1 MLPIIHGND
10 VFLHTINPQYLE
22 TFISIYVI
30 TNVGSF
36 EQFSFAMK
44 LIKKPDGESTPTSV
58 LPALNH
64 EISPDE
70 WPGVYAELVQAFKLI
85 DRDDDATLNIFKHTN
100 HQLELL
106 QPFFRS
112 DDAQQVRARPVAPT
126 QSVPSQTLLKK
137 RKIQT
142 NDSTSSK
149 VKETSTSKSIT
160 PSGDYVEL
168 DPKGAFA
175 TPVEIS
181 PKEEEQL
188 ADLIGEG
195 IRYEVDRR
203 LTNIVSC
210 HYKKWIGVHL
220 DSLKAG
226 MRIPLDHF
234 LVDFMNYYG
243 IVPSQVAPN
252 GHRILACFPQICAR
266 HQVPYTI
273 DLFNFLHLVKT
284 MGKNCHPSFVI
295 IQSRGLFGKVSG
307 LPDNNRKWRGKF
319 LRVFLKDGVPF
330 KNEWS
335 HRMRKCVPP
344 PETLEIKDAVEK
356 ISSECYSWD
365 NYHSPEALAAAHLPP
380 PMYGVQRQVVPDG
393 HLAMDLDPDLEE
405 FVSAGGKSSFG
416 IDQSKSSRITLK
428 RKSAPSDHHEIDQLP
443 IGPPP
448 SSSSIAPVPSTSLG
462 KRPLGE
468 VEVETEVPGS
478 TLATDREMPRLAEE
492 GPPHVRALVRG
503 TADLPKMFNLL
514 SELGPPPASVVSDTN
529 EEVAAK
535 MAQHLSYVANTSTE
549 LFMRCQLYAMKREE
563 ESQAFK
569 ATMRD
574 LENQLESYRA
584 RVAQLEESLKQY
596 PNSDQFRR
604 DAIAHFA
611 SHPTE
616 IPGLLSTLC
625 PSEEAALPLF
635 HMFRDDPVI
644 SKMLRRVA
652 GWGYHKGKK
661 GMQQNLYRTLEAAL
675 RDDWEEVRAV
685 LPDDLTPPGPEPFSK
700 PSTSSIDPSA
710 TSSCNQDP

>member
-1 MLPIIHGND
+1 MSQDDSQN
-10 VFLHTINPQYLE
+10 VFAHDYDDLIE
-22 TFISIYVI
+22 DDFCVSEG
-30 TNVGSF
+30 GS
-36 EQFSFAMK
+36 
-44 LIKKPDGESTPTSV
+44 P
-58 LPALNH
+58 N
-64 EISPDE
+64 
-70 WPGVYAELVQAFKLI
+70 
-85 DRDDDATLNIFKHTN
+85 
-100 HQLELL
+100 
-106 QPFFRS
+106 RS

-149 VKETSTSKSIT
+149 VKETLTSKSIT

-266 HQVPYTI
+266 HQVPCTI

-307 LPDNNRKWRGKF
+307 LPDNNRKWRGKY

-335 HRMRKCVPP
+335 HQMRKCVPP

-405 FVSAGGKSSFG
+405 F
-416 IDQSKSSRITLK
+416 SKSSRITLK
-428 RKSAPSDHHEIDQLP
+428 RKSAPSDHHETDMLP

-584 RVAQLEESLKQY
+584 RVAQLEESVKQY

-675 RDDWEEVRAV
+675 PDDWEEVRAV

>member
-1 MLPIIHGND
+1 MSQDDSQN
-10 VFLHTINPQYLE
+10 VFAHDYDDLIE
-22 TFISIYVI
+22 DEFCVSEG
-30 TNVGSF
+30 GS
-36 EQFSFAMK
+36 
-44 LIKKPDGESTPTSV
+44 P
-58 LPALNH
+58 N
-64 EISPDE
+64 
-70 WPGVYAELVQAFKLI
+70 
-85 DRDDDATLNIFKHTN
+85 
-100 HQLELL
+100 
-106 QPFFRS
+106 RS

-168 DPKGAFA
+168 DPNGAFA

-181 PKEEEQL
+181 LKEEEQL
-188 ADLIGEG
+188 ANLIGEG

-226 MRIPLDHF
+226 MRIPLDPF

-266 HQVPYTI
+266 HQVPCTI

-284 MGKNCHPSFVI
+284 MGKNYHPSFVI
-295 IQSRGLFGKVSG
+295 IQCRGLFGKVFG

-319 LRVFLKDGVPF
+319 LRVFLKEGVPF

-335 HRMRKCVPP
+335 RRMRKCVLP

-405 FVSAGGKSSFG
+405 FVGARGKSSFG
-416 IDQSKSSRITLK
+416 IDKSKSSRITLK
-428 RKSAPSDHHEIDQLP
+428 KKSAPSDHHETDQLP

-448 SSSSIAPVPSTSLG
+448 SSSSIAPIPSTSLG

-635 HMFRDDPVI
+635 HMFRDDPMI
-644 SKMLRRVA
+644 SKMLRR
-652 GWGYHKGKK
+652 
-661 GMQQNLYRTLEAAL
+661 AAL
-675 RDDWEEVRAV
+675 PDDWEEVRAV

>member
-1 MLPIIHGND
+1 MSQDDSQNFFAHDYDDLIEDEFCVSEG
-10 VFLHTINPQYLE
+10 
-22 TFISIYVI
+22 
-30 TNVGSF
+30 GS
-36 EQFSFAMK
+36 
-44 LIKKPDGESTPTSV
+44 P
-58 LPALNH
+58 N
-64 EISPDE
+64 
-70 WPGVYAELVQAFKLI
+70 
-85 DRDDDATLNIFKHTN
+85 
-100 HQLELL
+100 
-106 QPFFRS
+106 RS

-126 QSVPSQTLLKK
+126 QSVPSQILLKK

-168 DPKGAFA
+168 DPKGAFG

-188 ADLIGEG
+188 ADLIGER

-226 MRIPLDHF
+226 MRIPLDPF
-234 LVDFMNYYG
+234 LVDFVNYYG
-243 IVPSQVAPN
+243 IVPSQVTPN

-266 HQVPYTI
+266 HQVPCTI

-295 IQSRGLFGKVSG
+295 IQCRGLFGKISG

-335 HRMRKCVPP
+335 RRMRKCVLP

-380 PMYGVQRQVVPDG
+380 PMYGIQRQVVPDG

-405 FVSAGGKSSFG
+405 F
-416 IDQSKSSRITLK
+416 SKSSKITLK

-443 IGPPP
+443 TGPPP

-478 TLATDREMPRLAEE
+478 TLATGREMPRLAEE

-514 SELGPPPASVVSDTN
+514 SELGPPPTSVVSDTN

-569 ATMRD
+569 ATTRD
-574 LENQLESYRA
+574 LENQLESYRV

-604 DAIAHFA
+604 DAIAHFT

-652 GWGYHKGKK
+652 GWGYHKGKM

-675 RDDWEEVRAV
+675 PDDWEEVRAV

-710 TSSCNQDP
+710 TSSCNEDP

>member
-1 MLPIIHGND
+1 MSQDDSQNFFAHDYDDLIEDEFCVSEG
-10 VFLHTINPQYLE
+10 
-22 TFISIYVI
+22 
-30 TNVGSF
+30 GS
-36 EQFSFAMK
+36 
-44 LIKKPDGESTPTSV
+44 P
-58 LPALNH
+58 N
-64 EISPDE
+64 
-70 WPGVYAELVQAFKLI
+70 
-85 DRDDDATLNIFKHTN
+85 
-100 HQLELL
+100 
-106 QPFFRS
+106 RS
-112 DDAQQVRARPVAPT
+112 DDAQQVRARPVATT
-126 QSVPSQTLLKK
+126 QSVPSQILLKK

-168 DPKGAFA
+168 DPKGAFG

-188 ADLIGEG
+188 ADLVGEG

-226 MRIPLDHF
+226 MRIPLDIF
-234 LVDFMNYYG
+234 LVDFVNYYG
-243 IVPSQVAPN
+243 IVPSQVTPN

-266 HQVPYTI
+266 HQVPCTI

-295 IQSRGLFGKVSG
+295 IQCRGLFGKVSG

-335 HRMRKCVPP
+335 RRMRKCVLP

-380 PMYGVQRQVVPDG
+380 PMYGIQRQVVPDG

-405 FVSAGGKSSFG
+405 FVGAGGKSSFG
-416 IDQSKSSRITLK
+416 IDQSKSSKITLK
-428 RKSAPSDHHEIDQLP
+428 RKSAPSDHHETDQVVHS
-443 IGPPP
+443 G
-448 SSSSIAPVPSTSLG
+448 
-462 KRPLGE
+462 
-468 VEVETEVPGS
+468 
-478 TLATDREMPRLAEE
+478 REMPRLTEE

-569 ATMRD
+569 ATTRD
-574 LENQLESYRA
+574 LENQLESYRV

-604 DAIAHFA
+604 DAIAHFT

-652 GWGYHKGKK
+652 GWGYHKGKR

-675 RDDWEEVRAV
+675 PNDWEEVRAV

>member
-1 MLPIIHGND
+1 M
-10 VFLHTINPQYLE
+10 
-22 TFISIYVI
+22 
-30 TNVGSF
+30 
-36 EQFSFAMK
+36 
-44 LIKKPDGESTPTSV
+44 
-58 LPALNH
+58 
-64 EISPDE
+64 
-70 WPGVYAELVQAFKLI
+70 
-85 DRDDDATLNIFKHTN
+85 
-100 HQLELL
+100 
-106 QPFFRS
+106 
-112 DDAQQVRARPVAPT
+112 
-126 QSVPSQTLLKK
+126 
-137 RKIQT
+137 
-142 NDSTSSK
+142 
-149 VKETSTSKSIT
+149 
-160 PSGDYVEL
+160 
-168 DPKGAFA
+168 
-175 TPVEIS
+175 
-181 PKEEEQL
+181 
-188 ADLIGEG
+188 IGEG

-266 HQVPYTI
+266 HQVPCTI

-365 NYHSPEALAAAHLPP
+365 NYHSPEALAAVHLPP
-380 PMYGVQRQVVPDG
+380 PMYGVQRHVVPDG

-428 RKSAPSDHHEIDQLP
+428 RKSAPSDHHETDLLP

-462 KRPLGE
+462 KRPLSE

-625 PSEEAALPLF
+625 P
-635 HMFRDDPVI
+635 I
-644 SKMLRRVA
+644 
-652 GWGYHKGKK
+652 
-661 GMQQNLYRTLEAAL
+661 
-675 RDDWEEVRAV
+675 
-685 LPDDLTPPGPEPFSK
+685 
-700 PSTSSIDPSA
+700 
-710 TSSCNQDP
+710 

>member
-1 MLPIIHGND
+1 MSQDDSQNFFAHDYDDLIEDEFCVSEG
-10 VFLHTINPQYLE
+10 
-22 TFISIYVI
+22 
-30 TNVGSF
+30 GS
-36 EQFSFAMK
+36 
-44 LIKKPDGESTPTSV
+44 P
-58 LPALNH
+58 N
-64 EISPDE
+64 
-70 WPGVYAELVQAFKLI
+70 
-85 DRDDDATLNIFKHTN
+85 
-100 HQLELL
+100 
-106 QPFFRS
+106 RS

-126 QSVPSQTLLKK
+126 QSVPSQILLKK

-142 NDSTSSK
+142 NDSTLSK

-168 DPKGAFA
+168 DPKGAFG

-220 DSLKAG
+220 DSLKVG
-226 MRIPLDHF
+226 MRIPLDPF
-234 LVDFMNYYG
+234 LVDFVNYYG
-243 IVPSQVAPN
+243 IVPSQVTPN

-266 HQVPYTI
+266 HQVPCTI

-295 IQSRGLFGKVSG
+295 IQCRGLFGKVSG

-319 LRVFLKDGVPF
+319 LRVFLKDGVPL

-335 HRMRKCVPP
+335 RRMRKCVLP

-380 PMYGVQRQVVPDG
+380 PMYGIQRQVVPDG

-405 FVSAGGKSSFG
+405 FVGAGWKSSFG
-416 IDQSKSSRITLK
+416 IDQSKSSKIALK

-443 IGPPP
+443 TGPPP

-478 TLATDREMPRLAEE
+478 TLATGREMPRLAEE

-535 MAQHLSYVANTSTE
+535 MAQHLSY
-549 LFMRCQLYAMKREE
+549 
-563 ESQAFK
+563 
-569 ATMRD
+569 
-574 LENQLESYRA
+574 
-584 RVAQLEESLKQY
+584 LEESLKQY

-604 DAIAHFA
+604 DAIAHFT

-625 PSEEAALPLF
+625 PSKEAALPLF

-652 GWGYHKGKK
+652 GWGYHKGKR

-675 RDDWEEVRAV
+675 PDDWEEVRAV

-710 TSSCNQDP
+710 TSS

>member
-1 MLPIIHGND
+1 MSQDDSQNFFAHDYDDLIEDEFCVSEG
-10 VFLHTINPQYLE
+10 
-22 TFISIYVI
+22 
-30 TNVGSF
+30 GS
-36 EQFSFAMK
+36 
-44 LIKKPDGESTPTSV
+44 P
-58 LPALNH
+58 N
-64 EISPDE
+64 
-70 WPGVYAELVQAFKLI
+70 
-85 DRDDDATLNIFKHTN
+85 
-100 HQLELL
+100 
-106 QPFFRS
+106 RS

-126 QSVPSQTLLKK
+126 QSVLSQILLKK

-168 DPKGAFA
+168 DPKGAFG

-210 HYKKWIGVHL
+210 HYKKWRGVHL

-226 MRIPLDHF
+226 MRIPLDPF
-234 LVDFMNYYG
+234 LVDFVNYYG
-243 IVPSQVAPN
+243 IVPSQVTPN
-252 GHRILACFPQICAR
+252 GHRILACFPQICTR
-266 HQVPYTI
+266 HQVPCTI

-295 IQSRGLFGKVSG
+295 IQCRGLFGKVSG

-319 LRVFLKDGVPF
+319 LRVFLKDGVAF

-335 HRMRKCVPP
+335 RRMRKCVLP

-365 NYHSPEALAAAHLPP
+365 NYHSPEALVAAHLPP
-380 PMYGVQRQVVPDG
+380 PMYGIQRQVVPDG

-405 FVSAGGKSSFG
+405 F
-416 IDQSKSSRITLK
+416 SKSSKITLK
-428 RKSAPSDHHEIDQLP
+428 RKSSPSDHHETDQLP
-443 IGPPP
+443 TGPPP

-478 TLATDREMPRLAEE
+478 TLATGREMPRLAEE

-514 SELGPPPASVVSDTN
+514 SELSPPPASVVSDTN

-569 ATMRD
+569 ATTRD
-574 LENQLESYRA
+574 LENQLESYRM

-604 DAIAHFA
+604 DAIVYFT

-652 GWGYHKGKK
+652 GWGYHKGKR

-675 RDDWEEVRAV
+675 PDDWEEVRAV

>member
-1 MLPIIHGND
+1 MSQDDSQN
-10 VFLHTINPQYLE
+10 VFAHDYDDLIE
-22 TFISIYVI
+22 DEFCVSEG
-30 TNVGSF
+30 GS
-36 EQFSFAMK
+36 
-44 LIKKPDGESTPTSV
+44 P
-58 LPALNH
+58 N
-64 EISPDE
+64 
-70 WPGVYAELVQAFKLI
+70 
-85 DRDDDATLNIFKHTN
+85 
-100 HQLELL
+100 
-106 QPFFRS
+106 RS
-112 DDAQQVRARPVAPT
+112 DDAQQVKARPVAPT

-266 HQVPYTI
+266 HQVPCTI

-356 ISSECYSWD
+356 ISSEFYSWD

-405 FVSAGGKSSFG
+405 F
-416 IDQSKSSRITLK
+416 SKSSRITLK
-428 RKSAPSDHHEIDQLP
+428 RKSAPSDHHETDLLP

-675 RDDWEEVRAV
+675 PDDWEEVRAV

>member
-1 MLPIIHGND
+1 MSQDDSQNFFAHDYDDLIEDEFCVSEG
-10 VFLHTINPQYLE
+10 
-22 TFISIYVI
+22 
-30 TNVGSF
+30 GS
-36 EQFSFAMK
+36 
-44 LIKKPDGESTPTSV
+44 P
-58 LPALNH
+58 N
-64 EISPDE
+64 
-70 WPGVYAELVQAFKLI
+70 
-85 DRDDDATLNIFKHTN
+85 
-100 HQLELL
+100 
-106 QPFFRS
+106 RS

-126 QSVPSQTLLKK
+126 QSVPSQILLKK

-168 DPKGAFA
+168 DPKGAFG

-226 MRIPLDHF
+226 MRIPLDPF
-234 LVDFMNYYG
+234 LVDFVNYYG
-243 IVPSQVAPN
+243 IVPSQVTPN

-266 HQVPYTI
+266 HQVPCTI

-295 IQSRGLFGKVSG
+295 IQCRGLFGKVSG

-335 HRMRKCVPP
+335 RRMRKCVLP

-380 PMYGVQRQVVPDG
+380 PMYGIQRQVVPDG

-405 FVSAGGKSSFG
+405 FVGAGGKSSFG
-416 IDQSKSSRITLK
+416 IDQSKSSKITLK
-428 RKSAPSDHHEIDQLP
+428 RKSAPSDHHETDQLP
-443 IGPPP
+443 TGPPP

-478 TLATDREMPRLAEE
+478 TLATGREMPRLAEE

-535 MAQHLSYVANTSTE
+535 MAQHLSY
-549 LFMRCQLYAMKREE
+549 
-563 ESQAFK
+563 
-569 ATMRD
+569 
-574 LENQLESYRA
+574 
-584 RVAQLEESLKQY
+584 LEESLKQY

-604 DAIAHFA
+604 DAIAHFT

-652 GWGYHKGKK
+652 GWGYHKGKR

-675 RDDWEEVRAV
+675 PDDWEEVRAV

-700 PSTSSIDPSA
+700 PSTSSIDPST

>member
-1 MLPIIHGND
+1 MSQDDSQN
-10 VFLHTINPQYLE
+10 VFAHDYDDLIE
-22 TFISIYVI
+22 DEFCVSEG
-30 TNVGSF
+30 GS
-36 EQFSFAMK
+36 
-44 LIKKPDGESTPTSV
+44 P
-58 LPALNH
+58 N
-64 EISPDE
+64 
-70 WPGVYAELVQAFKLI
+70 
-85 DRDDDATLNIFKHTN
+85 
-100 HQLELL
+100 
-106 QPFFRS
+106 RS

-226 MRIPLDHF
+226 MRIPLDPF

-266 HQVPYTI
+266 HQVPCTI

-344 PETLEIKDAVEK
+344 PETLEIKDVVEK
-356 ISSECYSWD
+356 ILSECYSWD

-405 FVSAGGKSSFG
+405 F
-416 IDQSKSSRITLK
+416 SKSSRITLK

-549 LFMRCQLYAMKREE
+549 LFMRCQLYAIKREE

-675 RDDWEEVRAV
+675 PDDWEEVRAV

>member
-1 MLPIIHGND
+1 MSQDDSQN
-10 VFLHTINPQYLE
+10 VFAHDYDDLIE
-22 TFISIYVI
+22 DEFCVSEG
-30 TNVGSF
+30 GS
-36 EQFSFAMK
+36 
-44 LIKKPDGESTPTSV
+44 P
-58 LPALNH
+58 N
-64 EISPDE
+64 
-70 WPGVYAELVQAFKLI
+70 
-85 DRDDDATLNIFKHTN
+85 
-100 HQLELL
+100 
-106 QPFFRS
+106 RS

-226 MRIPLDHF
+226 MRIPLDPF

-266 HQVPYTI
+266 HQVPCTI

-295 IQSRGLFGKVSG
+295 IQSRGLSGKVSG

-356 ISSECYSWD
+356 ILSECYSWD

-428 RKSAPSDHHEIDQLP
+428 RKSAPSDHHEIDH
-443 IGPPP
+443 
-448 SSSSIAPVPSTSLG
+448 
-462 KRPLGE
+462 
-468 VEVETEVPGS
+468 
-478 TLATDREMPRLAEE
+478 TLATDRVRCPRLAEE

-675 RDDWEEVRAV
+675 PDDWEEVRAV

>member
-1 MLPIIHGND
+1 MSQDDSQN
-10 VFLHTINPQYLE
+10 VFAHDYDDLIE
-22 TFISIYVI
+22 DEFCVSEG
-30 TNVGSF
+30 GS
-36 EQFSFAMK
+36 
-44 LIKKPDGESTPTSV
+44 P
-58 LPALNH
+58 N
-64 EISPDE
+64 
-70 WPGVYAELVQAFKLI
+70 
-85 DRDDDATLNIFKHTN
+85 
-100 HQLELL
+100 
-106 QPFFRS
+106 RS

-226 MRIPLDHF
+226 MRIPLDPF

-266 HQVPYTI
+266 HQVPCTI

-356 ISSECYSWD
+356 ILSECYSWD

-380 PMYGVQRQVVPDG
+380 PMYGVQRQVIPDG

-405 FVSAGGKSSFG
+405 
-416 IDQSKSSRITLK
+416 
-428 RKSAPSDHHEIDQLP
+428 
-443 IGPPP
+443 
-448 SSSSIAPVPSTSLG
+448 
-462 KRPLGE
+462 
-468 VEVETEVPGS
+468 
-478 TLATDREMPRLAEE
+478 
-492 GPPHVRALVRG
+492 LVRG

>member
-1 MLPIIHGND
+1 MSQDDSQN
-10 VFLHTINPQYLE
+10 VFAHDYDDLIE
-22 TFISIYVI
+22 DEFCVSEG
-30 TNVGSF
+30 GS
-36 EQFSFAMK
+36 
-44 LIKKPDGESTPTSV
+44 P
-58 LPALNH
+58 N
-64 EISPDE
+64 
-70 WPGVYAELVQAFKLI
+70 
-85 DRDDDATLNIFKHTN
+85 
-100 HQLELL
+100 
-106 QPFFRS
+106 RS

-226 MRIPLDHF
+226 MRIPLDPF

-266 HQVPYTI
+266 HQVPCTI

-356 ISSECYSWD
+356 ILSECYSWD

-380 PMYGVQRQVVPDG
+380 PMYGVQRQVIPDG

-405 FVSAGGKSSFG
+405 
-416 IDQSKSSRITLK
+416 
-428 RKSAPSDHHEIDQLP
+428 
-443 IGPPP
+443 
-448 SSSSIAPVPSTSLG
+448 
-462 KRPLGE
+462 
-468 VEVETEVPGS
+468 
-478 TLATDREMPRLAEE
+478 
-492 GPPHVRALVRG
+492 LVRG

-661 GMQQNLYRTLEAAL
+661 GMQQNLYHTLEAAL
-675 RDDWEEVRAV
+675 PDDWEEVRAV

>member
-1 MLPIIHGND
+1 MSQDDSQN
-10 VFLHTINPQYLE
+10 VFAHDYDDLIE
-22 TFISIYVI
+22 DEFCVSEG
-30 TNVGSF
+30 GS
-36 EQFSFAMK
+36 
-44 LIKKPDGESTPTSV
+44 P
-58 LPALNH
+58 N
-64 EISPDE
+64 
-70 WPGVYAELVQAFKLI
+70 
-85 DRDDDATLNIFKHTN
+85 
-100 HQLELL
+100 
-106 QPFFRS
+106 RS

-126 QSVPSQTLLKK
+126 QSVPSQILLKK

-142 NDSTSSK
+142 DDSTSSK

-226 MRIPLDHF
+226 MRIPLDPF
-234 LVDFMNYYG
+234 LVDFVNYYG

-266 HQVPYTI
+266 HQVPCTI

-295 IQSRGLFGKVSG
+295 IQCRGLFGKVSG

-335 HRMRKCVPP
+335 RRMRKCVLP

-405 FVSAGGKSSFG
+405 FVGAGGKSSFG
-416 IDQSKSSRITLK
+416 IDQSQSSKITLK
-428 RKSAPSDHHEIDQLP
+428 RKSAPSDHHETDQLP

-468 VEVETEVPGS
+468 VEVETKVPGS
-478 TLATDREMPRLAEE
+478 TLATNREMPRLAEE

-535 MAQHLSYVANTSTE
+535 MAQHLSYVRISPLIVNRSGPDLLLGNIVGSLDRHALLWHSSDILLTSE
-549 LFMRCQLYAMKREE
+549 LPCPF
-563 ESQAFK
+563 
-569 ATMRD
+569 
-574 LENQLESYRA
+574 
-584 RVAQLEESLKQY
+584 
-596 PNSDQFRR
+596 FR
-604 DAIAHFA
+604 
-611 SHPTE
+611 
-616 IPGLLSTLC
+616 L
-625 PSEEAALPLF
+625 
-635 HMFRDDPVI
+635 
-644 SKMLRRVA
+644 
-652 GWGYHKGKK
+652 
-661 GMQQNLYRTLEAAL
+661 
-675 RDDWEEVRAV
+675 
-685 LPDDLTPPGPEPFSK
+685 
-700 PSTSSIDPSA
+700 
-710 TSSCNQDP
+710 

>member
-1 MLPIIHGND
+1 MSQDDSQNFFAHDYDDLIEDEFCVSEG
-10 VFLHTINPQYLE
+10 
-22 TFISIYVI
+22 
-30 TNVGSF
+30 GS
-36 EQFSFAMK
+36 
-44 LIKKPDGESTPTSV
+44 P
-58 LPALNH
+58 N
-64 EISPDE
+64 
-70 WPGVYAELVQAFKLI
+70 
-85 DRDDDATLNIFKHTN
+85 
-100 HQLELL
+100 
-106 QPFFRS
+106 RS

-126 QSVPSQTLLKK
+126 QSVPSQILLKK

-168 DPKGAFA
+168 DPKGAFG

-226 MRIPLDHF
+226 MRIPLDPF
-234 LVDFMNYYG
+234 LVDFVNYYG
-243 IVPSQVAPN
+243 IVPSQVTPN

-266 HQVPYTI
+266 HQVPCTI

-295 IQSRGLFGKVSG
+295 IQCRGLFGKVSG
-307 LPDNNRKWRGKF
+307 LPDNNH
-319 LRVFLKDGVPF
+319 GVPF

-335 HRMRKCVPP
+335 RRMRKCVLS

-380 PMYGVQRQVVPDG
+380 SMYGIQR

-405 FVSAGGKSSFG
+405 FVGAGGKSSFG
-416 IDQSKSSRITLK
+416 IDQSKSSKITLK
-428 RKSAPSDHHEIDQLP
+428 RKSAPSDHHETDQLST
-443 IGPPP
+443 GPPP

-462 KRPLGE
+462 KRPLSE
-468 VEVETEVPGS
+468 VEVETEVLGS
-478 TLATDREMPRLAEE
+478 TLATGREMPRLAEE

-503 TADLPKMFNLL
+503 TTDLPKMFNLL

-574 LENQLESYRA
+574 LENQLESYRV

-652 GWGYHKGKK
+652 GWGYHKGKR

-675 RDDWEEVRAV
+675 PDDWEEVRAV

>member
-1 MLPIIHGND
+1 MSQDDSQN
-10 VFLHTINPQYLE
+10 VFAHDYDDLIE
-22 TFISIYVI
+22 DEFCVSEG
-30 TNVGSF
+30 GS
-36 EQFSFAMK
+36 
-44 LIKKPDGESTPTSV
+44 P
-58 LPALNH
+58 N
-64 EISPDE
+64 
-70 WPGVYAELVQAFKLI
+70 
-85 DRDDDATLNIFKHTN
+85 
-100 HQLELL
+100 
-106 QPFFRS
+106 RS

-226 MRIPLDHF
+226 MRIPLDPF

-266 HQVPYTI
+266 HQVPCTI

-295 IQSRGLFGKVSG
+295 IQSRGLSGKVSG

-356 ISSECYSWD
+356 ILSECYSWD

-405 FVSAGGKSSFG
+405 F
-416 IDQSKSSRITLK
+416 SKSSRITLK

>member
-1 MLPIIHGND
+1 MSQDDSQNFFAHDYDDLIEDEFCVSEG
-10 VFLHTINPQYLE
+10 
-22 TFISIYVI
+22 
-30 TNVGSF
+30 GS
-36 EQFSFAMK
+36 
-44 LIKKPDGESTPTSV
+44 P
-58 LPALNH
+58 NC
-64 EISPDE
+64 
-70 WPGVYAELVQAFKLI
+70 
-85 DRDDDATLNIFKHTN
+85 
-100 HQLELL
+100 
-106 QPFFRS
+106 S

-126 QSVPSQTLLKK
+126 QSVPSQILLKK

-168 DPKGAFA
+168 DPKGAFG

-234 LVDFMNYYG
+234 LVDFVNYYG
-243 IVPSQVAPN
+243 IVPSQVTPN

-266 HQVPYTI
+266 HQVPCTI
-273 DLFNFLHLVKT
+273 DMFNFLHLVKT

-295 IQSRGLFGKVSG
+295 IQCRGLFGKVSG

-335 HRMRKCVPP
+335 RRMRKCVLP

-380 PMYGVQRQVVPDG
+380 PMYGIQRQVAPDG

-405 FVSAGGKSSFG
+405 F
-416 IDQSKSSRITLK
+416 SKSSKITLK
-428 RKSAPSDHHEIDQLP
+428 RKFAPSDHHETDQLP
-443 IGPPP
+443 TGPPP

-462 KRPLGE
+462 KRPLGA

-478 TLATDREMPRLAEE
+478 TLATGREMPRLAEE

-503 TADLPKMFNLL
+503 TADLQKMFNLL

-569 ATMRD
+569 ATIWD
-574 LENQLESYRA
+574 LENQLESYRV

-625 PSEEAALPLF
+625 PSVEAALPLF

-652 GWGYHKGKK
+652 GWGYHKGKS

-675 RDDWEEVRAV
+675 PDDWEEVRAV
-685 LPDDLTPPGPEPFSK
+685 LPEDLTPPGPEPFSK
-700 PSTSSIDPSA
+700 PSTSLIDPSV

>member
-1 MLPIIHGND
+1 MSQDDSQN
-10 VFLHTINPQYLE
+10 VFAHDYDDLIE
-22 TFISIYVI
+22 DEFCVSEG
-30 TNVGSF
+30 GS
-36 EQFSFAMK
+36 
-44 LIKKPDGESTPTSV
+44 P
-58 LPALNH
+58 N
-64 EISPDE
+64 
-70 WPGVYAELVQAFKLI
+70 
-85 DRDDDATLNIFKHTN
+85 
-100 HQLELL
+100 
-106 QPFFRS
+106 RS

-188 ADLIGEG
+188 ADLIGER

-226 MRIPLDHF
+226 MRIPLDRF

-266 HQVPYTI
+266 HQVPCTI

-405 FVSAGGKSSFG
+405 FVGAGGKSSFG
-416 IDQSKSSRITLK
+416 IDQSKSSKITLK
-428 RKSAPSDHHEIDQLP
+428 RKSAPSDHHETDQLP

-478 TLATDREMPRLAEE
+478 ILATDREMPRLAEE
-492 GPPHVRALVRG
+492 GPPH
-503 TADLPKMFNLL
+503 
-514 SELGPPPASVVSDTN
+514 
-529 EEVAAK
+529 
-535 MAQHLSYVANTSTE
+535 
-549 LFMRCQLYAMKREE
+549 
-563 ESQAFK
+563 
-569 ATMRD
+569 
-574 LENQLESYRA
+574 
-584 RVAQLEESLKQY
+584 
-596 PNSDQFRR
+596 FRR

-611 SHPTE
+611 SCPTE

-644 SKMLRRVA
+644 SKMLCRVA
-652 GWGYHKGKK
+652 GWGYHKAKR

-675 RDDWEEVRAV
+675 PDDWEEVRAV

-700 PSTSSIDPSA
+700 PSTSSIDPSVP
-710 TSSCNQDP
+710 SSCNQDP

>member
-1 MLPIIHGND
+1 MSQDDNQNFFVHDYDDLIEDEFCVSEG
-10 VFLHTINPQYLE
+10 
-22 TFISIYVI
+22 
-30 TNVGSF
+30 GS
-36 EQFSFAMK
+36 
-44 LIKKPDGESTPTSV
+44 P
-58 LPALNH
+58 N
-64 EISPDE
+64 
-70 WPGVYAELVQAFKLI
+70 
-85 DRDDDATLNIFKHTN
+85 
-100 HQLELL
+100 
-106 QPFFRS
+106 RS
-112 DDAQQVRARPVAPT
+112 DDAQQVRARPVTPI
-126 QSVPSQTLLKK
+126 QSVPSQILLKK

-168 DPKGAFA
+168 DPKGAFG

-226 MRIPLDHF
+226 MRIPLDPF
-234 LVDFMNYYG
+234 LVDFVNYYG

-266 HQVPYTI
+266 HQVPCTI

-295 IQSRGLFGKVSG
+295 IQCRGLFGKVSG
-307 LPDNNRKWRGKF
+307 LPDNNRKSRGKF

-335 HRMRKCVPP
+335 RRMRKCVLP

-393 HLAMDLDPDLEE
+393 HLAMDLDLDLEE
-405 FVSAGGKSSFG
+405 FVGAGGKSSFG
-416 IDQSKSSRITLK
+416 IDQSKSSKITLK
-428 RKSAPSDHHEIDQLP
+428 RKSAPSDHHETDQLP

-478 TLATDREMPRLAEE
+478 TLATDR
-492 GPPHVRALVRG
+492 
-503 TADLPKMFNLL
+503 
-514 SELGPPPASVVSDTN
+514 PPPASVVSDTN

-635 HMFRDDPVI
+635 HMFRDDLVI

-661 GMQQNLYRTLEAAL
+661 GMQQNLYRTQEAAL
-675 RDDWEEVRAV
+675 PDDWEEVRAV

>member
-1 MLPIIHGND
+1 MEGGRDMRNKRVVVAVDEGEREYARRLVVVSQHLPTQIACGIRPACRPSFSSMSNAAACLLYTRSYSMSQD
-10 VFLHTINPQYLE
+10 DSQNVFAHDYDDLIE
-22 TFISIYVI
+22 DEFCVSEG
-30 TNVGSF
+30 GS
-36 EQFSFAMK
+36 
-44 LIKKPDGESTPTSV
+44 P
-58 LPALNH
+58 N
-64 EISPDE
+64 
-70 WPGVYAELVQAFKLI
+70 
-85 DRDDDATLNIFKHTN
+85 
-100 HQLELL
+100 
-106 QPFFRS
+106 RS

-266 HQVPYTI
+266 HQVPCTI

-365 NYHSPEALAAAHLPP
+365 NYHSPKALAAAHLPP

-428 RKSAPSDHHEIDQLP
+428 RKSAPSDHHETDLLP
-443 IGPPP
+443 IRPPP

>member
-1 MLPIIHGND
+1 M
-10 VFLHTINPQYLE
+10 
-22 TFISIYVI
+22 
-30 TNVGSF
+30 
-36 EQFSFAMK
+36 
-44 LIKKPDGESTPTSV
+44 
-58 LPALNH
+58 
-64 EISPDE
+64 
-70 WPGVYAELVQAFKLI
+70 
-85 DRDDDATLNIFKHTN
+85 
-100 HQLELL
+100 
-106 QPFFRS
+106 
-112 DDAQQVRARPVAPT
+112 
-126 QSVPSQTLLKK
+126 
-137 RKIQT
+137 
-142 NDSTSSK
+142 
-149 VKETSTSKSIT
+149 SKSIT

-168 DPKGAFA
+168 DPKGAFG

-195 IRYEVDRR
+195 IRYE
-203 LTNIVSC
+203 
-210 HYKKWIGVHL
+210 KWIGVHL

-226 MRIPLDHF
+226 MRIPLDPF
-234 LVDFMNYYG
+234 LVDFVNYYV
-243 IVPSQVAPN
+243 IVPSQVTPN

-266 HQVPYTI
+266 HLVPCTI

-295 IQSRGLFGKVSG
+295 IQCRGLFGKVSG
-307 LPDNNRKWRGKF
+307 LPDNNR
-319 LRVFLKDGVPF
+319 
-330 KNEWS
+330 
-335 HRMRKCVPP
+335 
-344 PETLEIKDAVEK
+344 
-356 ISSECYSWD
+356 
-365 NYHSPEALAAAHLPP
+365 
-380 PMYGVQRQVVPDG
+380 

-405 FVSAGGKSSFG
+405 FVGAGGKSSFG
-416 IDQSKSSRITLK
+416 IDQSKASKITLK
-428 RKSAPSDHHEIDQLP
+428 RKCAPYDHHETDQLP

-478 TLATDREMPRLAEE
+478 ILATDREMPRLAEE

-529 EEVAAK
+529 EEVATK
-535 MAQHLSYVANTSTE
+535 MAQHLSY
-549 LFMRCQLYAMKREE
+549 REE

-574 LENQLESYRA
+574 LENQLESYRV

-611 SHPTE
+611 SYPTK

-644 SKMLRRVA
+644 SKMLP
-652 GWGYHKGKK
+652 
-661 GMQQNLYRTLEAAL
+661 AL
-675 RDDWEEVRAV
+675 PDDWEEVRAV

-700 PSTSSIDPSA
+700 PSTSSIDPSV

>member
-1 MLPIIHGND
+1 MSQDDSQN
-10 VFLHTINPQYLE
+10 VFAHDYDDLIE
-22 TFISIYVI
+22 DEFCVSEG
-30 TNVGSF
+30 GS
-36 EQFSFAMK
+36 
-44 LIKKPDGESTPTSV
+44 P
-58 LPALNH
+58 N
-64 EISPDE
+64 
-70 WPGVYAELVQAFKLI
+70 
-85 DRDDDATLNIFKHTN
+85 
-100 HQLELL
+100 
-106 QPFFRS
+106 RS

-175 TPVEIS
+175 NPVEIS

-266 HQVPYTI
+266 HQVPCTI

-405 FVSAGGKSSFG
+405 F
-416 IDQSKSSRITLK
+416 SKSSRITLK
-428 RKSAPSDHHEIDQLP
+428 RKSAPSDHHETDLLP

-462 KRPLGE
+462 KRPLSE

-574 LENQLESYRA
+574 LENQLESYRRA
-584 RVAQLEESLKQY
+584 VGPVGGIFKAISELRSVSQ
-596 PNSDQFRR
+596 R

-616 IPGLLSTLC
+616 IPGWLVGDTTREKREC
-625 PSEEAALPLF
+625 NKT
-635 HMFRDDPVI
+635 V
-644 SKMLRRVA
+644 
-652 GWGYHKGKK
+652 
-661 GMQQNLYRTLEAAL
+661 YRTLEAAL
-675 RDDWEEVRAV
+675 PDDWEEVRAV
-685 LPDDLTPPGPEPFSK
+685 LPDDLTPPGPEPIQQAFNK
-700 PSTSSIDPSA
+700 FD
-710 TSSCNQDP
+710 

>member
-1 MLPIIHGND
+1 MAIWP
-10 VFLHTINPQYLE
+10 
-22 TFISIYVI
+22 
-30 TNVGSF
+30 VGRRRP
-36 EQFSFAMK
+36 ADYDD
-44 LIKKPDGESTPTSV
+44 LIEDEFCVSEGG
-58 LPALNH
+58 
-64 EISPDE
+64 SP
-70 WPGVYAELVQAFKLI
+70 
-85 DRDDDATLNIFKHTN
+85 N
-100 HQLELL
+100 
-106 QPFFRS
+106 RS
-112 DDAQQVRARPVAPT
+112 DDSQQVRARPVAPT
-126 QSVPSQTLLKK
+126 QSVPSQTLMKK

-168 DPKGAFA
+168 DPNGAFA

-188 ADLIGEG
+188 ANLIGEG

-226 MRIPLDHF
+226 MRIPLDPF

-266 HQVPYTI
+266 HQVPCTI

-284 MGKNCHPSFVI
+284 MGKNYHPSFVI
-295 IQSRGLFGKVSG
+295 IQCRGLFGKVSG

-335 HRMRKCVPP
+335 RRMRKCVLP

-365 NYHSPEALAAAHLPP
+365 NYHSPEALAATHLPP

-405 FVSAGGKSSFG
+405 FVGAGGKSSF
-416 IDQSKSSRITLK
+416 
-428 RKSAPSDHHEIDQLP
+428 
-443 IGPPP
+443 
-448 SSSSIAPVPSTSLG
+448 VPSTSLG

-675 RDDWEEVRAV
+675 PDDWEEVRAV
-685 LPDDLTPPGPEPFSK
+685 LLDDLTPPGPEPFSK

>member
-1 MLPIIHGND
+1 MAIWPVGRRLTNAAVQPAVHFF
-10 VFLHTINPQYLE
+10 FLTWFQRMN
-22 TFISIYVI
+22 
-30 TNVGSF
+30 
-36 EQFSFAMK
+36 
-44 LIKKPDGESTPTSV
+44 
-58 LPALNH
+58 
-64 EISPDE
+64 
-70 WPGVYAELVQAFKLI
+70 
-85 DRDDDATLNIFKHTN
+85 
-100 HQLELL
+100 
-106 QPFFRS
+106 RS

-126 QSVPSQTLLKK
+126 QSVPSQILLKK
-137 RKIQT
+137 RKIQM

-168 DPKGAFA
+168 DPKGAFG

-210 HYKKWIGVHL
+210 HYNKWIGVHL

-226 MRIPLDHF
+226 MRIPLDPF
-234 LVDFMNYYG
+234 LVDFVNYYG
-243 IVPSQVAPN
+243 IVPSQVTPN

-266 HQVPYTI
+266 HQVPCTI

-284 MGKNCHPSFVI
+284 MGKNFHPSFVI
-295 IQSRGLFGKVSG
+295 IQCRGLFGKVSG

-335 HRMRKCVPP
+335 RRMRKCVLP

-380 PMYGVQRQVVPDG
+380 PMYGIQRQVVPDG

-405 FVSAGGKSSFG
+405 FVGAGGKSSF
-416 IDQSKSSRITLK
+416 
-428 RKSAPSDHHEIDQLP
+428 
-443 IGPPP
+443 
-448 SSSSIAPVPSTSLG
+448 VPSTSLG

-478 TLATDREMPRLAEE
+478 TLATGREMPRLAEE

-569 ATMRD
+569 ATTRD
-574 LENQLESYRA
+574 LENQLESYRV

-604 DAIAHFA
+604 DAIAHFT

-652 GWGYHKGKK
+652 GWGYHKGKR

-675 RDDWEEVRAV
+675 PDDWEEVRDV

>member
-1 MLPIIHGND
+1 MSQDDSQNFFAHDYDDLIEDEFCVSEG
-10 VFLHTINPQYLE
+10 
-22 TFISIYVI
+22 
-30 TNVGSF
+30 GS
-36 EQFSFAMK
+36 
-44 LIKKPDGESTPTSV
+44 P
-58 LPALNH
+58 N
-64 EISPDE
+64 
-70 WPGVYAELVQAFKLI
+70 
-85 DRDDDATLNIFKHTN
+85 
-100 HQLELL
+100 
-106 QPFFRS
+106 RS
-112 DDAQQVRARPVAPT
+112 DDAQQVRARPVATT
-126 QSVPSQTLLKK
+126 QSVPSQILLKK

-168 DPKGAFA
+168 DPKGAFG

-188 ADLIGEG
+188 ADLVGEG

-226 MRIPLDHF
+226 MRIPLDLF
-234 LVDFMNYYG
+234 LVDFVNYYG
-243 IVPSQVAPN
+243 IVPSQVTPN

-266 HQVPYTI
+266 HQVPCTI

-295 IQSRGLFGKVSG
+295 IQCRGLFGKVSG

-335 HRMRKCVPP
+335 RRMRKCVLP

-380 PMYGVQRQVVPDG
+380 PMYGIQRQVVPDG

-405 FVSAGGKSSFG
+405 FVGAGGKSSFG
-416 IDQSKSSRITLK
+416 IDQSKSSKITLK
-428 RKSAPSDHHEIDQLP
+428 RKSAPSDHHETDQVVHS
-443 IGPPP
+443 G
-448 SSSSIAPVPSTSLG
+448 
-462 KRPLGE
+462 
-468 VEVETEVPGS
+468 
-478 TLATDREMPRLAEE
+478 REMPRLTEE

-569 ATMRD
+569 ATTRD
-574 LENQLESYRA
+574 LENQLESYRV

-604 DAIAHFA
+604 DAIAHFT

-652 GWGYHKGKK
+652 GWGYHKGKR

-675 RDDWEEVRAV
+675 PNDWEEVRAV

>member
-1 MLPIIHGND
+1 MSQDDSQNFFVHDYDDLIEDGFC
-10 VFLHTINPQYLE
+10 VSE
-22 TFISIYVI
+22 G
-30 TNVGSF
+30 GS
-36 EQFSFAMK
+36 
-44 LIKKPDGESTPTSV
+44 P
-58 LPALNH
+58 N
-64 EISPDE
+64 
-70 WPGVYAELVQAFKLI
+70 
-85 DRDDDATLNIFKHTN
+85 
-100 HQLELL
+100 
-106 QPFFRS
+106 RS

-126 QSVPSQTLLKK
+126 QSVPSQILLKK

-168 DPKGAFA
+168 DPKGAFG

-181 PKEEEQL
+181 PKEDEQL

-220 DSLKAG
+220 DSLKA
-226 MRIPLDHF
+226 
-234 LVDFMNYYG
+234 
-243 IVPSQVAPN
+243 VP
-252 GHRILACFPQICAR
+252 C
-266 HQVPYTI
+266 TI

-295 IQSRGLFGKVSG
+295 IQCRGLFGKVFG

-335 HRMRKCVPP
+335 RQMRKCVLP

-380 PMYGVQRQVVPDG
+380 PMYGIQRQVVPDG

-405 FVSAGGKSSFG
+405 FVGAGGKSSFG
-416 IDQSKSSRITLK
+416 IDQSKSSKITLK
-428 RKSAPSDHHEIDQLP
+428 RKSAPSDHHETDQLP
-443 IGPPP
+443 TGPPP

-478 TLATDREMPRLAEE
+478 TLATGREMPRLAEE

-549 LFMRCQLYAMKREE
+549 FFMRCQLYAMKREE

-569 ATMRD
+569 ATTRD
-574 LENQLESYRA
+574 LENQLESYRV

-604 DAIAHFA
+604 DAIAHFT

-616 IPGLLSTLC
+616 IPGLLFTLC

-652 GWGYHKGKK
+652 GWGYHKGKR

-675 RDDWEEVRAV
+675 PDDWEEVRAV

-710 TSSCNQDP
+710 TSSCNQDR

>member
-1 MLPIIHGND
+1 MSQDDSQN
-10 VFLHTINPQYLE
+10 VFAHDYDDLIE
-22 TFISIYVI
+22 DEFCVSEG
-30 TNVGSF
+30 GS
-36 EQFSFAMK
+36 
-44 LIKKPDGESTPTSV
+44 P
-58 LPALNH
+58 N
-64 EISPDE
+64 
-70 WPGVYAELVQAFKLI
+70 
-85 DRDDDATLNIFKHTN
+85 
-100 HQLELL
+100 
-106 QPFFRS
+106 RS
-112 DDAQQVRARPVAPT
+112 DDAQQVRAHPVAPT

-266 HQVPYTI
+266 HQVPCTI

-284 MGKNCHPSFVI
+284 MGKNCHLSFVI

-405 FVSAGGKSSFG
+405 F
-416 IDQSKSSRITLK
+416 SKSSRITLK
-428 RKSAPSDHHEIDQLP
+428 RKSAPSDHHETDLLP

-478 TLATDREMPRLAEE
+478 ILATDREMPRLAEE

>member
-1 MLPIIHGND
+1 MSQDDSQNFFAHDYDDLIEDEFCVSEG
-10 VFLHTINPQYLE
+10 
-22 TFISIYVI
+22 
-30 TNVGSF
+30 GS
-36 EQFSFAMK
+36 
-44 LIKKPDGESTPTSV
+44 P
-58 LPALNH
+58 N
-64 EISPDE
+64 
-70 WPGVYAELVQAFKLI
+70 
-85 DRDDDATLNIFKHTN
+85 
-100 HQLELL
+100 
-106 QPFFRS
+106 RS
-112 DDAQQVRARPVAPT
+112 DDAQQVRAHPVAPI
-126 QSVPSQTLLKK
+126 QSVPSQILLKK

-149 VKETSTSKSIT
+149 VKETPMSKSIT

-168 DPKGAFA
+168 DPKGAFG

-226 MRIPLDHF
+226 MRIPLDPF
-234 LVDFMNYYG
+234 LVGFVNYYG
-243 IVPSQVAPN
+243 IVPSQVTPN

-266 HQVPYTI
+266 HQVPCTI

-295 IQSRGLFGKVSG
+295 IQCRGLFGKVSG
-307 LPDNNRKWRGKF
+307 LPDNNQ
-319 LRVFLKDGVPF
+319 
-330 KNEWS
+330 
-335 HRMRKCVPP
+335 
-344 PETLEIKDAVEK
+344 
-356 ISSECYSWD
+356 
-365 NYHSPEALAAAHLPP
+365 ALAAAHLPP
-380 PMYGVQRQVVPDG
+380 PMYGIQRQVVPDG

-405 FVSAGGKSSFG
+405 FVGAGGKSSFG
-416 IDQSKSSRITLK
+416 IDQSKSSKITLK
-428 RKSAPSDHHEIDQLP
+428 RKSAPSDHHETDQLP

-448 SSSSIAPVPSTSLG
+448 SSSSIASVPSTSLG

-478 TLATDREMPRLAEE
+478 TLATGREMPRLAEE
-492 GPPHVRALVRG
+492 GPPHVRALIRG

-574 LENQLESYRA
+574 LENQLESYRM

-635 HMFRDDPVI
+635 HMFRDDLVI

-652 GWGYHKGKK
+652 GWGYHKGKR

-675 RDDWEEVRAV
+675 PDDWEEVRAV

>member
-1 MLPIIHGND
+1 MSQDDSQN
-10 VFLHTINPQYLE
+10 VFAHDYDDLIE
-22 TFISIYVI
+22 DEFCVSEG
-30 TNVGSF
+30 GS
-36 EQFSFAMK
+36 
-44 LIKKPDGESTPTSV
+44 P
-58 LPALNH
+58 N
-64 EISPDE
+64 
-70 WPGVYAELVQAFKLI
+70 
-85 DRDDDATLNIFKHTN
+85 
-100 HQLELL
+100 
-106 QPFFRS
+106 RS

-266 HQVPYTI
+266 HQVPCTI

-380 PMYGVQRQVVPDG
+380 PMYRVQRQVVPDG

-405 FVSAGGKSSFG
+405 F
-416 IDQSKSSRITLK
+416 SKSSRITLK
-428 RKSAPSDHHEIDQLP
+428 RKSAPSDHHETDLLP

-462 KRPLGE
+462 KCPLSE

-675 RDDWEEVRAV
+675 PDDWEEVRAV

>member
-1 MLPIIHGND
+1 MSQDDSQNFFAHDYDDLIEDEFCVSEG
-10 VFLHTINPQYLE
+10 
-22 TFISIYVI
+22 
-30 TNVGSF
+30 GS
-36 EQFSFAMK
+36 
-44 LIKKPDGESTPTSV
+44 P
-58 LPALNH
+58 N
-64 EISPDE
+64 
-70 WPGVYAELVQAFKLI
+70 
-85 DRDDDATLNIFKHTN
+85 
-100 HQLELL
+100 
-106 QPFFRS
+106 RS
-112 DDAQQVRARPVAPT
+112 DDAQQVRARPVAPI
-126 QSVPSQTLLKK
+126 QSVPSQILLKK

-149 VKETSTSKSIT
+149 VKETPMSKSIT

-168 DPKGAFA
+168 DPKGAFG

-226 MRIPLDHF
+226 MRIPLDPF
-234 LVDFMNYYG
+234 LVDFVNYYG
-243 IVPSQVAPN
+243 IVPSQVTPN

-266 HQVPYTI
+266 HQVPCTI

-295 IQSRGLFGKVSG
+295 IQCRGLFGKVSG

-335 HRMRKCVPP
+335 RRMRKCVLP

-380 PMYGVQRQVVPDG
+380 PMYGIQRQVVPDG

-405 FVSAGGKSSFG
+405 FVGAGGKSSFG
-416 IDQSKSSRITLK
+416 IDQSKSSKITLK
-428 RKSAPSDHHEIDQLP
+428 RKSAPSDHHETDQLP

-448 SSSSIAPVPSTSLG
+448 SSSSIAPIPSTSLG

-478 TLATDREMPRLAEE
+478 ILATDREMPRLVEE

-514 SELGPPPASVVSDTN
+514 SELGPPPASVISDTN
-529 EEVAAK
+529 EE
-535 MAQHLSYVANTSTE
+535 VANTSTE

-574 LENQLESYRA
+574 LENQLESYRV

-611 SHPTE
+611 SYPTE
-616 IPGLLSTLC
+616 I
-625 PSEEAALPLF
+625 
-635 HMFRDDPVI
+635 PVI

-661 GMQQNLYRTLEAAL
+661 GMQQNLYRTLEAAFPNY
-675 RDDWEEVRAV
+675 WEEVRAV

-700 PSTSSIDPSA
+700 PSTSSIGPSV

>member
-1 MLPIIHGND
+1 MSQDDSQN
-10 VFLHTINPQYLE
+10 VFAHDYDDLIE
-22 TFISIYVI
+22 DEFCVSEG
-30 TNVGSF
+30 GS
-36 EQFSFAMK
+36 
-44 LIKKPDGESTPTSV
+44 P
-58 LPALNH
+58 N
-64 EISPDE
+64 
-70 WPGVYAELVQAFKLI
+70 
-85 DRDDDATLNIFKHTN
+85 
-100 HQLELL
+100 
-106 QPFFRS
+106 RS

-126 QSVPSQTLLKK
+126 QSVPPQTLLKK

-226 MRIPLDHF
+226 MRIPLDRF

-243 IVPSQVAPN
+243 IVSSQVAPN

-266 HQVPYTI
+266 HQVPCTI

-380 PMYGVQRQVVPDG
+380 PMYGAQRQVVPDG

-405 FVSAGGKSSFG
+405 F
-416 IDQSKSSRITLK
+416 SKSSRITLK
-428 RKSAPSDHHEIDQLP
+428 RKSAPSDHHETDLLP

-535 MAQHLSYVANTSTE
+535 MAQHLSYVANTSSE

-635 HMFRDDPVI
+635 HMFRGDPVI

-675 RDDWEEVRAV
+675 PDDWEEVRAV

>member
-1 MLPIIHGND
+1 MSQDDSQNFFAHDYDDLIEDEFCVSEG
-10 VFLHTINPQYLE
+10 
-22 TFISIYVI
+22 
-30 TNVGSF
+30 GS
-36 EQFSFAMK
+36 
-44 LIKKPDGESTPTSV
+44 P
-58 LPALNH
+58 N
-64 EISPDE
+64 
-70 WPGVYAELVQAFKLI
+70 
-85 DRDDDATLNIFKHTN
+85 
-100 HQLELL
+100 
-106 QPFFRS
+106 RS

-126 QSVPSQTLLKK
+126 QSVPSQILLKK

-168 DPKGAFA
+168 DPKGAFG

-195 IRYEVDRR
+195 IRYE
-203 LTNIVSC
+203 
-210 HYKKWIGVHL
+210 IGVHL

-226 MRIPLDHF
+226 MRIPLDPF
-234 LVDFMNYYG
+234 LVDFVNYYG
-243 IVPSQVAPN
+243 IVLSQVTPN

-266 HQVPYTI
+266 HQVPCTI

-295 IQSRGLFGKVSG
+295 IQCRGLFGKVSG

-335 HRMRKCVPP
+335 RRMRKCVLP

-365 NYHSPEALAAAHLPP
+365 NYHSPEALATAHLPP
-380 PMYGVQRQVVPDG
+380 PMYGIQRQVVPDG

-405 FVSAGGKSSFG
+405 FVGAGGKSSFG
-416 IDQSKSSRITLK
+416 IDQSKSSKITLK
-428 RKSAPSDHHEIDQLP
+428 RKSAPSDHHETDQLP
-443 IGPPP
+443 TGPPP

-478 TLATDREMPRLAEE
+478 TLATGREMPRLAEE
-492 GPPHVRALVRG
+492 GPPHVRALVPG

-569 ATMRD
+569 ATTRD
-574 LENQLESYRA
+574 LENQLESYRV

-604 DAIAHFA
+604 DAIAHFT

-652 GWGYHKGKK
+652 GWGYHKGKR

-675 RDDWEEVRAV
+675 PDDWEEVRAV

>member
-1 MLPIIHGND
+1 MSQDDSQN
-10 VFLHTINPQYLE
+10 VFAHDYDDLIE
-22 TFISIYVI
+22 DEFCVSEG
-30 TNVGSF
+30 GS
-36 EQFSFAMK
+36 
-44 LIKKPDGESTPTSV
+44 P
-58 LPALNH
+58 N
-64 EISPDE
+64 
-70 WPGVYAELVQAFKLI
+70 
-85 DRDDDATLNIFKHTN
+85 
-100 HQLELL
+100 
-106 QPFFRS
+106 RS

-226 MRIPLDHF
+226 MRIPLDPF

-266 HQVPYTI
+266 HQVPCTI

-284 MGKNCHPSFVI
+284 MGKNYHPSFVI
-295 IQSRGLFGKVSG
+295 IQCRGLFGKVSG

-319 LRVFLKDGVPF
+319 LRVFLKEGVPF

-335 HRMRKCVPP
+335 RRMRKCVLP

-380 PMYGVQRQVVPDG
+380 PMYEVQRQVVPDG

-428 RKSAPSDHHEIDQLP
+428 RKSAPSDHHETDL
-443 IGPPP
+443 
-448 SSSSIAPVPSTSLG
+448 
-462 KRPLGE
+462 
-468 VEVETEVPGS
+468 

-675 RDDWEEVRAV
+675 PDDWEEVRAV